1 MPHSNESRSIAI
13 EIQVCYI
20 SSKGCD
26 AMVFWI
32 SFAVYTLLYSLLA
45 NSYLWLAADARLLFA
60 AVPAFLFIN
69 IFAGVF
75 SLKTSARRL
84 KICYHGG
91 LLLAVFAASTLVSVI
106 FHTVLAFR
114 AIPEETWTFIWSGVL
129 CICLEGVLFWN
140 GIACVYL
147 TSVQLGIRQRVI
159 GIACGMIPIA
169 NLIAL
174 GGIIKTVIKEAS
186 FESEKEQR
194 DIARRADAVCKTRY
208 PILFVHG
215 VFFRDS
221 QYFNYWGRI
230 PKALENNGAKI
241 FYGDHQSAASV
252 ADSARELTE
261 RIKQIVSQTGCE
273 KVNIIAHSKG
283 GLDCRYALSRLDAA
297 PYVASLTTVN
307 TPHRGCLFADYL
319 LGKIPENV
327 KNQVA
332 NTYNSALQ
340 KFGDP
345 DPDFLA
351 AVNDLTASACAVF
364 DRELT
369 VPSGI
374 FCQSIGSTMVRA
386 TGGKFP
392 LNFSY
397 HLVKHFD
404 GPNDGLVSEAAFS
417 WGERYAILKAPGNR
431 GISHGD
437 MIDLN
442 RENIEGFDVREF
454 YVNLVSELKDMG
466 L

>member
-1 MPHSNESRSIAI
+1 MKSR
-13 EIQVCYI
+13 
-20 SSKGCD
+20 
-26 AMVFWI
+26 FWL
-32 SFAVYTLLYSLLA
+32 SVTVYSLLYSLLA

-75 SLKTSARRL
+75 SLKTAFKRL
-84 KICYHGG
+84 KVCYHGG
-91 LLLAVFAASTLVSVI
+91 LLLAVFAISTFVSVV
-106 FHTVLAFR
+106 FHIVLAFR
-114 AIPEETWTFIWSGVL
+114 TIPDSYWTFVWSAVL
-129 CICLEGVLFWN
+129 CICLEAVLFWN
-140 GIACVYL
+140 GILCVYL

-159 GIACGMIPIA
+159 GILCGMIPIA

-174 GGIIKTVIKEAS
+174 GGIIKTVIKEAF
-186 FESEKEQR
+186 FESEREQR
-194 DIARRADAVCKTRY
+194 DAARKTAAVCGTKY
-208 PILFVHG
+208 PLLFVHG

-230 PKALENNGAKI
+230 PKALENNGARI
-241 FYGDHQSAASV
+241 FYGNHQSAASV
-252 ADSARELTE
+252 ADSAMELTE
-261 RIKQIVSQTGCE
+261 RIRQIVNETGCG

-319 LGKIPENV
+319 LDKLPEKV

-332 NTYNSALQ
+332 NTYNAALK
-340 KFGDP
+340 KFGDAN
-345 DPDFLA
+345 PDFLA

-364 DRELT
+364 DRELS
-369 VPSGI
+369 VPSGV

-404 GPNDGLVSEAAFS
+404 GPNDGLVSEAAFA
-417 WGERYAILKAPGNR
+417 WGERYAIVRAPGNR

-442 RENIEGFDVREF
+442 RENIDGFDVREF
-454 YVNLVSELKDMG
+454 YVNLVSELKNKG